1 MNLDRLDGMRRDA
14 SRRARLSLT
23 ALLPLLLPL
32 LLLAAAERAS
42 SQPADDQP
50 AIEQPTQD
58 KLEAARESVGAHRY
72 VEAIPLLKAELV
84 DHPEDDDAR
93 LLLARVLSWQR
104 HFDESIAEYSV
115 LLKKKPGD
123 AGLRADR
130 ARVLAWSGRHE
141 EAIREYRAALA
152 SDPANVETRIGLART
167 LAWSGDLAGASMM
180 YERLLARNPELGDA
194 WLGLAAVA
202 RWRGAATASDRFLEK
217 AERTGADSEGVADER
232 AVTRDA
238 LLPSAGGGWTSARER
253 QYVAGPDFT
262 LETEGPFAL
271 ARATL
276 GRAAQVSGRV
286 AWLTLTEKPAVGDS
300 TNYDVK
306 SVDYRTDVSLL
317 RGYPWQAAFGAEYQK
332 FKPRGSATLFPL
344 RGDDTFFGWNG
355 RLWRYSGRLTPR
367 ISAGREYV
375 GIKET
380 RPSGPREF
388 APGRFDNYEAA
399 LDWQWNGR
407 GTADAAASRGFYS
420 DDNRSWMTTGGV
432 TYRVKTRVPTV
443 ALDGRLT
450 YRDWNVPSQSYFT
463 PLASVRGAA
472 GVTLAG
478 YVERS
483 ALDYSLR
490 YEFAGMSSTNFS
502 DIWTNA
508 WSGNV
513 NMTAFGT
520 LPLSIEGAYS
530 VDNHSYETWFIGLS
544 ASARW

>member
-14 SRRARLSLT
+14 SRRPRLSWT
-23 ALLPLLLPL
+23 ALLPFVLPL

-42 SQPADDQP
+42 GQTAEDLPA
-50 AIEQPTQD
+50 QD
-58 KLEAARESVGAHRY
+58 KLEAARESVSAHRY
-72 VEAIPLLKAELV
+72 VEAIPLLQAELAE
-84 DHPEDDDAR
+84 HPEDDDAR

-104 HFDESIAEYSV
+104 RYNESLAEYSR
-115 LLKKKPGD
+115 LLEKKPGD

-152 SDPANVETRIGLART
+152 SDPTNVDTKIGLAR
-167 LAWSGDLAGASMM
+167 AVSWSGDLAGASMM
-180 YERLLARNPELGDA
+180 YERLVAQNPELGDA

-202 RWRGAATASDRFLEK
+202 RWRGAPTASDRFLEK
-217 AERTGADSEGVADER
+217 AERAGADSEGVADER
-232 AVTRDA
+232 AATRDA
-238 LLPSAGGGWTSARER
+238 LLPSLGGGWTSARER

-271 ARATL
+271 GRATI
-276 GRAAQVSGRV
+276 GRTAQLSARV
-286 AWLTLTEKPAVGDS
+286 AWLTLTETPAVGDS
-300 TNYDVK
+300 TNYDVE
-306 SVDYRTDVSLL
+306 SIDYRTDISLR

-332 FKPRGSATLFPL
+332 FEPRGSTTLFPL
-344 RGDDTFFGWNG
+344 RGDDSFFGWNG

-375 GIKET
+375 AIKET
-380 RPSGPREF
+380 RPSGLREF
-388 APGRFDNYEAA
+388 TPGRFDNYEAG

-407 GTADAAASRGFYS
+407 GTADGAASRGFYS
-420 DDNRSWMTTGGV
+420 DDNRSWMATGGV

-450 YRDWNVPSQSYFT
+450 YRDWDFPSQSYFT

-483 ALDYSLR
+483 AVDYTLR
-490 YEFAGMSSTNFS
+490 YEFSGTSSTNFS

-508 WSGNV
+508 WSGNL
-513 NMTAFGT
+513 NLTAFGT

-530 VDNHSYETWFIGLS
+530 VDNHSYETWFLGLS